1 MVSALAL
8 SSVLPGVVHATENL
22 ASEKQVTDKEN
33 QETTTTDTTQE
44 FTPETR
50 EEETKTSEQSAT
62 EESETTEVSSAT
74 VEGETEKNSVQPK
87 ASNEEVTVSQ
97 QRDVEVVA
105 SGQNGTGFTWTLYE
119 DGLLTMGGG
128 TWSGGYPGWW
138 SSHRTKIKTAK
149 ITDDIDISPT
159 NRYGF
164 SHMFNGCINLISV
177 EGLEHLATQNSTAFH
192 GMFFNCESLQ
202 TIDLSSFDTSN
213 SVEFSRMFSGCSSL
227 ENIDVSQFDTSKALY
242 FNEMFAYCRKITELN
257 VSHFNTSKAITFEA
271 MFNGCKSL
279 LALDVTNFDTSNC
292 TNFSQMFAGLSKV
305 DNLDLTNFN
314 TVKAENMSFMF
325 QNLSAV
331 TTLDLSNFKTDKVI
345 NMEYMFAG
353 MRLLTDLNV
362 TGFNVDNV
370 QRIAACFSD
379 LNNIEKLDL
388 PNFKTTSIKARS
400 ADYVFRNLTNLKELN
415 IENWVLPTNEIAY
428 KFFENTLPEKMTI
441 GQNFRF
447 TTFMGLS
454 AVPSGNAWVNKNDN
468 IIFSSDNLLEFHNNR
483 GLTDTYR
490 IEKLYTLKF
499 DTMGGTSV
507 QSQQN
512 IYGKTWNIP
521 ELPEKDG
528 FVFDYWSTD
537 KEGKNPFNF
546 SSTIND
552 SITLYAQYIPA
563 YIVNIPAKVNL
574 NEENKVDISAE
585 NFQEDKQ
592 LIVSTSNTLIL
603 KNTYDSTMLIQKKI
617 TKENN
622 LEEEEKILEINGV
635 GKSKNTLIIQES
647 TEKETAGKYKGVLD
661 FIINFN

>member
-1 MVSALAL
+1 MKKKIVAILIASTLTLTSVTPVAYAEDVIVSD
-8 SSVLPGVVHATENL
+8 
-22 ASEKQVTDKEN
+22 EKN
-33 QETTTTDTTQE
+33 N
-44 FTPETR
+44 R
-50 EEETKTSEQSAT
+50 EEEREKEDIKKDDEAILEKTKSELSEKVEDEKQQVDEYVYSEKTLEDDSA
-62 EESETTEVSSAT
+62 
-74 VEGETEKNSVQPK
+74 
-87 ASNEEVTVSQ
+87 SQ
-97 QRDVEVVA
+97 QSDVAVVA

-159 NRYGF
+159 NSFGF

-213 SVEFSRMFSGCSSL
+213 SVEFSRMFSRCSSL
-227 ENIDVSQFDTSKALY
+227 ENIDISQFDTSKALY

-271 MFNGCKSL
+271 MFNGCNSL

-292 TNFSQMFAGLSKV
+292 TNFSQMFTGLSKV
-305 DNLDLTNFN
+305 DNLNLTNFN

-353 MRLLTDLNV
+353 MRSLTDLNV

-370 QRIAACFSD
+370 RKIAACFSD
-379 LNNIEKLDL
+379 LNSIEKLDL
-388 PNFKTTSIKARS
+388 PNFKTTSISARS
-400 ADYVFRNLTNLKELN
+400 ADYVFRNLPNLKELN
-415 IENWVLPTNEIAY
+415 IENWVLPDNEAAY

-441 GQNFRF
+441 GQNFKF
-447 TTFMGLS
+447 TNSMYLS
-454 AVPSGNAWVNKNDN
+454 EVPSGSAWVNKSDSL
-468 IIFSSDNLLEFHNNR
+468 IFSGNDLLNFHNNR

-490 IEKLYTLKF
+490 IEKLYTLNF
-499 DTMGGTSV
+499 DTVGGTSV

-512 IYGKTWNIP
+512 ISGKTWSIP
-521 ELPEKDG
+521 EVPEKNG
-528 FVFDYWSTD
+528 FIFDYWSTD
-537 KEGKNPFNF
+537 KEGNEPFNF
-546 SSTIND
+546 SSTINE
-552 SITLYAQYIPA
+552 SIILYAQYNPA
-563 YIVNIPAKVNL
+563 YIVNIPATVNL
-574 NEENKVDISAE
+574 NEGNKVAISAE

-592 LIVSTSNTLIL
+592 LIVSTSDTLIL
-603 KNTYDSTMLIQKKI
+603 KNTHDSTMLLQKNI
-617 TKENN
+617 TNENG
-622 LEEEEKILEINGV
+622 LEEGKILEINGV
-635 GKSKNTLIIQES
+635 GKSKNTLTIQES
-647 TEKETAGKYKGVLD
+647 TMKEAAGKYKGVLD
-661 FIINFN
+661 FIIDFN